1 MLIEQTYDK
10 LSQMKLFGM
19 LHAVKERLASPDHQ
33 DLSFTE
39 LLGLIVDDEWLYR
52 ENRKLTTRLKSAK
65 FKERNACLEAID
77 YRASRGMSKSQVLE
91 LAQNRWIGAQ
101 QNILITG
108 PAGAG
113 KSYLAQAF
121 GNHAC
126 RQGHST
132 HYVRV
137 PKLTYAFIQA
147 RADGSYDPFLKKL
160 AKYKV
165 LILDDFGLSPLSETE
180 KQDLVEL
187 AEDRY
192 GTGSTIVTS
201 QLPIKAWHEYLGE
214 GRIADAFLERI
225 VHNAHR
231 ITLTAQDS
239 MRKEK
244 NGLKPEL
251 ASQD

>member
-19 LHAVKERLASPDHQ
+19 LGAVKERLSSPSHQ

-52 ENRKLTTRLKSAK
+52 ENRKLTTRLKGAK
-65 FKERNACLEAID
+65 FKERDACLEGID
-77 YRASRGMSKSQVLE
+77 YRASRGIKKNQVLE
-91 LAQNRWIGAQ
+91 LAQNRWITAR

-108 PAGAG
+108 PAGSG

-121 GNHAC
+121 GNNAC
-126 RQGHST
+126 RQGNT
-132 HYVRV
+132 TYYVRV
-137 PKLTYAFIQA
+137 PKLMYAFIQA
-147 RADGSYDPFLKKL
+147 RADGSYGSFLKKL

-180 KQDLVEL
+180 KQDLLEL

-192 GTGSTIVTS
+192 GTGSTVVTS
-201 QLPIKAWHEYLGE
+201 QLPVKAWHEYLGG

-231 ITLTAQDS
+231 INLNAQES

-244 NGLKPEL
+244 AGLKSGEPSD
-251 ASQD
+251 A